1 MKSTSDLN
9 VFLNPRSVAVIG
21 ASERPGSWGS
31 FIMEGLLSGEY
42 PGMIYPVNKQA
53 ERIFNVPSFRDVNQI
68 KVPVDLA
75 VVAIPEKYLEETI
88 KVCGQ
93 KKVKGITVITA
104 GFAETSNKGGQSQ
117 ERLTRMA
124 RSLNMR
130 MLGPNVS
137 GTFNLH
143 KGFCASSAHAKNPI
157 KTPIAALCQG
167 GGAIHDLLAS
177 ASHRKMGIG
186 KFIHTGNEA
195 DLTVTDF
202 MEFLEND
209 PETRAIVMYLEMI
222 RDGRRFMEVA
232 KRVSRKKPIIVYK
245 GGRTSD
251 SARAAQS
258 HTGAL
263 SSDWQITKGMFKQTG
278 IVISP
283 SMELLLPLAHGLIER
298 PQMRG
303 RRIGIITMGGS
314 WGVAL
319 TDCLV
324 ESGLTVPEFSNRL
337 QGKLRDLGLISRASS
352 KNPVDYGAT
361 GRFLDTGFLLSLG
374 REILRSGEV
383 DGMILHGFGR
393 AGMDPQEKEEM
404 KQFREEQK
412 KQTLGFSDLEKELGF
427 PVLIGNHHSLW
438 ESRTIKEITEEGVRV
453 YNRVHDIAWLLS
465 AMAEYW
471 GKRIEDRG
479 ERDKEQG
486 KRNE

>member
-1 MKSTSDLN
+1 
-9 VFLNPRSVAVIG
+9 
-21 ASERPGSWGS
+21 
-31 FIMEGLLSGEY
+31 
-42 PGMIYPVNKQA
+42 
-53 ERIFNVPSFRDVNQI
+53 
-68 KVPVDLA
+68 
-75 VVAIPEKYLEETI
+75 
-88 KVCGQ
+88 
-93 KKVKGITVITA
+93 
-104 GFAETSNKGGQSQ
+104 
-117 ERLTRMA
+117 
-124 RSLNMR
+124 
-130 MLGPNVS
+130 
-137 GTFNLH
+137 
-143 KGFCASSAHAKNPI
+143 
-157 KTPIAALCQG
+157 
-167 GGAIHDLLAS
+167 
-177 ASHRKMGIG
+177 
-186 KFIHTGNEA
+186 
-195 DLTVTDF
+195 
-202 MEFLEND
+202 
-209 PETRAIVMYLEMI
+209 
-222 RDGRRFMEVA
+222 
-232 KRVSRKKPIIVYK
+232 
-245 GGRTSD
+245 
-251 SARAAQS
+251 
-258 HTGAL
+258 
-263 SSDWQITKGMFKQTG
+263 
-278 IVISP
+278 
-283 SMELLLPLAHGLIER
+283 
-298 PQMRG
+298 
-303 RRIGIITMGGS
+303 MGGS

-412 KQTLGFSDLEKELGF
+412 KQTPGFSDLEKELGF